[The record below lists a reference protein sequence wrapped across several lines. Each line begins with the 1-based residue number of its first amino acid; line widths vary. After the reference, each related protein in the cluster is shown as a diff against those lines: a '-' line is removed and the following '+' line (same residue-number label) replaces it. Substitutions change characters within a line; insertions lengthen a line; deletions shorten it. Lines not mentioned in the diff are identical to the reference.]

1 MLVAVSSSAARLR
14 WAVVFLG
21 VFALLF
27 APATDG
33 LSGGLNRE
41 AREALGARILAPTAS
56 EAIEGVSP
64 KLANVGFQITNQRS
78 RPDSIPLA
86 VAQAATALLLL
97 WTSLAW
103 GFPSGRALRLVAFR
117 SLAPRGPPGFEAV

>member
-1 MLVAVSSSAARLR
+1 VSFWATRQR

-27 APATDG
+27 APATEE
-33 LSGGLNRE
+33 LSGGSNRE
-41 AREALGARILAPTAS
+41 APQPVEARILSPTGS

-64 KLANVGFQITNQRS
+64 KLATRHLQIARQRS
-78 RPDSIPLA
+78 RPESIPLA
-86 VAQAATALLLL
+86 VAAAAAVLLLL
-97 WTSLAW
+97 WASFAG
-103 GFPSGRALRLVAFR
+103 GFPSGKALRLFGFR

>member
-1 MLVAVSSSAARLR
+1 MSSWAAEQR

-27 APATDG
+27 APATDE
-33 LSGGLNRE
+33 LSGGSNRE
-41 AREALGARILAPTAS
+41 ARELLGARVLAPTGS

-64 KLANVGFQITNQRS
+64 KLATRQFQIERQRS
-78 RPDSIPLA
+78 RPESILLA
-86 VAQAATALLLL
+86 VAPAAAVLLLL
-97 WTSLAW
+97 WASFAGGL
-103 GFPSGRALRLVAFR
+103 PSGKALGLFAFR